1 MITASKRMLR
11 KESEVK
17 SGTNEVYSDRKNSVA
32 VTFRY
37 EAIVVG
43 DAFCGKSTYLTLL
56 AENEINSNSPV
67 MLSQDRC
74 EYEFW
79 VEFKNKK
86 AVFMVKDTA
95 SDRYFLFKKNLFFLP
110 KFHNKQN
117 VHFECLWPNFFDRSI
132 ITFIAKILRYF

>member
-17 SGTNEVYSDRKNSVA
+17 SINEISNRKNSLA

-37 EAIVVG
+37 ETIVVG

-56 AENEINSNSPV
+56 AENEINNNTPV
-67 MLSQDRC
+67 MLSQERS

-95 SDRYFLFKKNLFFLP
+95 S
-110 KFHNKQN
+110 
-117 VHFECLWPNFFDRSI
+117 NFSFS
-132 ITFIAKILRYF
+132 FN

>member
-37 EAIVVG
+37 ETIVVG

-95 SDRYFLFKKNLFFLP
+95 SNRYFLP
-110 KFHNKQN
+110 KFHIKQN

>member
-37 EAIVVG
+37 ETIVVG

-95 SDRYFLFKKNLFFLP
+95 SNRYFLFKKKFIFF
-110 KFHNKQN
+110 
-117 VHFECLWPNFFDRSI
+117 
-132 ITFIAKILRYF
+132 T